1 MQNGMATLQL
11 QSGTGCGTLT
21 PTNTPGCPL
30 VSTNEIRVENLR
42 RLIRDS
48 GGPSA
53 LAKRLGYSNA
63 SFLVQMAG
71 PSPIRQVTEKT
82 ARNIESK
89 LGLEPGALDSGIQR
103 PDVAL
108 TVDVIRLVGRVLEE
122 EGVALPPVRFA
133 ELVAFALTEKPSS
146 DSMRQVVKLLRTEP
160 R

>member
-1 MQNGMATLQL
+1 M
-11 QSGTGCGTLT
+11 SI
-21 PTNTPGCPL
+21 
-30 VSTNEIRVENLR
+30 NETRVENLR

-71 PSPIRQVTEKT
+71 PTPIRQVTEKT
-82 ARNIESK
+82 ARNIETK
-89 LGLEPGALDSGIQR
+89 LGLQAGTLDSGLPT

-108 TVDVIRLVGRVLEE
+108 TVDVIRLVGKVLED

-146 DSMRQVVKLLRTEP
+146 ESMRQVVKLLRTEP